1 MLYNR
6 HSKVSTSTHL
16 PLNSRPKRKILV
28 RFFKLP
34 GYVLP
39 QIFMTC
45 ELSMMAPLSN
55 SGVTCWISRAFGTKA
70 GKCIGL
76 NMLLCLGRIF
86 FCQNAKRNEM
96 CVWLGCW
103 RNEYGIFEYVECRVI
118 IVYGWTTWDA
128 DAMLSYDTLLCYNLC
143 IYICIYN
150 IHYNTYH
157 VHPDILPLPTSQ
169 LLKGTKSLTW
179 LLTPQWLLVMRSLPA
194 MRPKTPGEIHA
205 DFLLAGWVAEFR
217 RWISAIVIYDVY
229 FQIWVGHLFD
239 KLSKVTITNRLLS
252 K

>member
-1 MLYNR
+1 MGKICRLLTFLFIISDGWVETTNHSNHRLKSRPCGLYMPYNGR
-6 HSKVSTSTHL
+6 SKGSTSTDL
-16 PLNSRPKRKILV
+16 PLFWFALKFPPKKKIPV

-86 FCQNAKRNEM
+86 LVKMPTNEM

-103 RNEYGIFEYVECRVI
+103 RKWI
-118 IVYGWTTWDA
+118 W
-128 DAMLSYDTLLCYNLC
+128 
-143 IYICIYN
+143 YI
-150 IHYNTYH
+150 
-157 VHPDILPLPTSQ
+157 
-169 LLKGTKSLTW
+169 
-179 LLTPQWLLVMRSLPA
+179 
-194 MRPKTPGEIHA
+194 
-205 DFLLAGWVAEFR
+205 
-217 RWISAIVIYDVY
+217 WIC
-229 FQIWVGHLFD
+229 LM
-239 KLSKVTITNRLLS
+239 
-252 K
+252 